1 MRNSFWAIEFR
12 AQIPSFSNPAP
23 NPSAIQCEL
32 NVFVTRIPAADEP
45 GGPFSPGARRQMSVS
60 GLNRCYS
67 RRGSIFFHP
76 EVAEN
81 GDILQ
86 NLLHGEDQYRGWIF
100 SMRWHGHKIPG

>member
-1 MRNSFWAIEFR
+1 
-12 AQIPSFSNPAP
+12 
-23 NPSAIQCEL
+23 
-32 NVFVTRIPAADEP
+32 
-45 GGPFSPGARRQMSVS
+45 MSVS
-60 GLNRCYS
+60 GLNRCPLAGA
-67 RRGSIFFHP
+67 RCVVFFHP